1 MVRPDRAAA
10 PMRGGSCCTELA
22 GASPA
27 AVSAGAPRS
36 RPRASGE
43 TPPPEWGVKSPAC
56 VVRRAGGERVR
67 RPSVERTLQPRD
79 MNTRKGG
86 PAEPIISR
94 RRQQTAPVPDRSGA
108 GHPRGREEGMW
119 TQFGAEQERPVP
131 AAGEGAGASGRGPT
145 RRPGPTSGEGGPY
158 KPSVKG
164 DRAGRESEGPIVPT
178 GRRSLP
184 ATPAEKAGRGKGPC
198 FGHGRGRR

>member
-1 MVRPDRAAA
+1 MVRPDRTTSLLQV
-10 PMRGGSCCTELA
+10 GSCCIELA

-43 TPPPEWGVKSPAC
+43 TPPSEWGVKSPPR
-56 VVRRAGGERVR
+56 VRRRAGGERVR

-86 PAEPIISR
+86 LAEPIISR
-94 RRQQTAPVPDRSGA
+94 RRQQTAPVSDRSGA
-108 GHPRGREEGMW
+108 GRPRGREEGMW

-131 AAGEGAGASGRGPT
+131 AAGEGARERAEA
-145 RRPGPTSGEGGPY
+145 RRVSPAPRQA
-158 KPSVKG
+158 KAV
-164 DRAGRESEGPIVPT
+164 PISRV
-178 GRRSLP
+178 
-184 ATPAEKAGRGKGPC
+184 
-198 FGHGRGRR
+198 